1 MTRRAAPLCIGVAAV
16 LSAALPGWAAE
27 PPRNVAEVASAT
39 FVLGCA
45 AHVGALDRLRER
57 LQPGGDLYLPRLP
70 DAAAR
75 PFLQGRPGEA
85 YLREDAGVTIALLPQ
100 DDQCAVFVRKVPTA
114 ALNAQVEKD
123 LRTAVGRYFDI
134 RPGGRESKGALQSR
148 FIDLMPTAAYREELV
163 RKHGSEP
170 PGLRVIVTTSE
181 SANPDLQAIITI
193 GVRQP

>member
-1 MTRRAAPLCIGVAAV
+1 MILRLAALSAAAV
-16 LSAALPGWAAE
+16 LAALPAGAAE

-45 AHVGALDRLRER
+45 AHVGALDKLHER

-70 DAAAR
+70 DQAAR

-85 YLREDAGVTIALLPQ
+85 YLREEAGVTIALLTQ
-100 DDQCAVFVRKVPTA
+100 DDQCAVFVRKVPPA
-114 ALNAQVEKD
+114 AINSQVEKD
-123 LRTAVGRYFDI
+123 LKTAVGRYFEV

-148 FIDLMPTAAYREELV
+148 FIDLVPTATYRDELV
-163 RKHGSEP
+163 RKHGGEP

-181 SANPDLQAIITI
+181 NANPDLQAIITI